1 MLDERQTSILRT
13 KLQSLSLMYR
23 FVIVLV
29 VVFVIY
35 QRINLRDGQKLN
47 QVEKFDYKYNLV
59 EKYEQERLSDNA
71 DDPPFK
77 RILYWND
84 VRYCRLSEISFEIF

>member
-1 MLDERQTSILRT
+1 MLDERHTSILRT

-47 QVEKFDYKYNLV
+47 QVEKLDYKYNLV

-71 DDPPFK
+71 DPPFK